1 MQHKSDVVVIGGG
14 VVGSATA
21 YFLAKSG
28 VASVVVVEKDPSY
41 EFASTSLS
49 AASIRQQFTTDENV
63 AMSRFAVGFFQNLAD
78 ELELEPEQADV
89 GFVEG
94 GYLFLSDAN
103 REQVLREAYERQ
115 RKAGVDVALL
125 EPDALAERFPWLNLE
140 DIHCGALGLSGEG
153 WFDAYTVLM
162 AFKKR
167 ARSLG
172 VQYVQDEA
180 ERIVLKEGKVHSVV
194 LREGG
199 PIQTHQ
205 VVNAAGPRAAE
216 LAATIGVHLPV
227 RARKRQI
234 FVFRTSAKIP
244 ETIPLVVDPSGVYF
258 RPEGNAFLCGWS
270 PPEEADPDA
279 SDFKTDASL
288 FETQFW
294 PVLAHRVPSFDEL
307 KVVRS
312 WAGHYAVNTVDHN
325 AIVGSHE
332 DIPGYYSANGFSGH
346 GLMQSPAIA
355 RALSELIVHGGYQTL
370 DLSRLSFD
378 RLRDSSRHIVERHI
392 L

>member
-153 WFDAYTVLM
+153 WF
-162 AFKKR
+162 
-167 ARSLG
+167 
-172 VQYVQDEA
+172 
-180 ERIVLKEGKVHSVV
+180 
-194 LREGG
+194 
-199 PIQTHQ
+199 
-205 VVNAAGPRAAE
+205 
-216 LAATIGVHLPV
+216 
-227 RARKRQI
+227 
-234 FVFRTSAKIP
+234 
-244 ETIPLVVDPSGVYF
+244 
-258 RPEGNAFLCGWS
+258 
-270 PPEEADPDA
+270 
-279 SDFKTDASL
+279 
-288 FETQFW
+288 
-294 PVLAHRVPSFDEL
+294 
-307 KVVRS
+307 
-312 WAGHYAVNTVDHN
+312 
-325 AIVGSHE
+325 
-332 DIPGYYSANGFSGH
+332 
-346 GLMQSPAIA
+346 
-355 RALSELIVHGGYQTL
+355 
-370 DLSRLSFD
+370 
-378 RLRDSSRHIVERHI
+378 
-392 L
+392 